1 MRLPGGIGARPIV
14 AVMPDVCV
22 HTYTHT
28 HIFFYHSVFVYTY
41 SQTHA
46 SSPLRPLTELWSHA
60 PWGGHGVGL
69 SDEAGAAGW
78 AGSVVRG
85 PETNVSGPRTHRA
98 VLSVFCFLARA
109 NPNEIKV
116 PLRRRGRGAPAQE
129 RGVEHRGGAGA
140 AMLKLGEHVPHDWLG
155 HRARACATCVPPW
168 RPPEHRGGTQ
178 APVTDA

>member
-1 MRLPGGIGARPIV
+1 MGCSLRART
-14 AVMPDVCV
+14 AVCGRILLL
-22 HTYTHT
+22 TAFSITLFLYTHIHKPMPPPPSAHLPSFGAT
-28 HIFFYHSVFVYTY
+28 
-41 SQTHA
+41 
-46 SSPLRPLTELWSHA
+46 P
-60 PWGGHGVGL
+60 PWGSHGVGL

-85 PETNVSGPRTHRA
+85 PDVSGPRTHRA
-98 VLSVFCFLARA
+98 VLSFCFLFFGART
-109 NPNEIKV
+109 NPSEIKV
-116 PLRRRGRGAPAQE
+116 PLRRRGRGAPAQG

-155 HRARACATCVPPW
+155 HRARAGATCVPPW